1 MTRYIKVLFLASAF
15 FSALGW
21 SHAAEKGATV
31 SFGSWERV
39 VDDLYY
45 KLPDGDFRKI
55 DAPTYRRGKALPLA
69 EDSITVYRRRKTSDG
84 MDYVVAGEW
93 PAIPGSR
100 RTWVVLI
107 ETADGRVFG
116 VASSDDLER
125 FKPGELRL
133 MNLTPHPIVLNVN
146 DTNFSVDGLAAEN
159 VKVRTDKKHRVGYQL
174 AARVPERNWQL
185 LKRSLISVP
194 PDYRGTL
201 IATYSQGFGLI
212 QEDVEIRVFE
222 LVEYARP

>member
-1 MTRYIKVLFLASAF
+1 VIRYIKVLFLASAF

-21 SHAAEKGATV
+21 SHAAEEGATV

-45 KLPDGDFRKI
+45 KLPGGDFQKI
-55 DAPTYRRGKALPLA
+55 DAPTYQRGQTLPLA
-69 EDSITVYRRRKTSDG
+69 GNAITVYRRQETPDG
-84 MDYVVAGEW
+84 MAYAVAGEW
-93 PAIPGSR
+93 PSIPGSQ

-107 ETADGRVFG
+107 EAGDGRIFG
-116 VASSDDLER
+116 VVSSDDPER

-133 MNLTPHPIVLNVN
+133 INLTPHPIVLNVN
-146 DTNFSVDGLAAEN
+146 GDNFSVDGLAAEN

-174 AARVPERNWQL
+174 AAQVPDQNWQL
-185 LKRSLISVP
+185 VKRSLVSIP

-201 IATYSQGFGLI
+201 IATHSQGFGLI
-212 QEDVEIRVFE
+212 KEDVKMRVFE